1 MKYVLNKKNEFFFD
15 SNQLKTSVLFV
26 CMGNICRSPTAE
38 VVFKSLVQK
47 IELSDNL
54 IADSAGTH
62 SFHDGERVDERA
74 KKIAL
79 KRGFDLSKHQA
90 RSVKLSDF
98 EEFDLILAMDWDNL
112 ALLQRMAPRGTA
124 HKLHLLMRYATN
136 TEAAIVPDP
145 YDGSIKG
152 FDIALNYIED
162 ACEGLVET
170 ICRKASINAAA

>member
-1 MKYVLNKKNEFFFD
+1 MKYVSHKKNEFFFD

-38 VVFKSLVQK
+38 VVFKSLVEE
-47 IELSDNL
+47 IDLREN
-54 IADSAGTH
+54 IITNSAGTH
-62 SFHDGERVDERA
+62 SFHEGEKADERA

-79 KRGFDLSKHQA
+79 KRGYDLSQHQA
-90 RSVKLSDF
+90 RAVKLTDF
-98 EEFDLILAMDWDNL
+98 KEYDLILAMDWDNL
-112 ALLQRMAPRGTA
+112 ALLQRMAPRGTS

-136 TEAAIVPDP
+136 TEAATIPDP
-145 YDGSIKG
+145 YDVGTKG
-152 FDIALNYIED
+152 FDLVLNYIED